1 MGERHF
7 AGFKYRGLNNLGDI
21 IQSVAVEQ
29 LLPTLEQRFDR
40 DTLTYANSVVLMLIM
55 TNGKYRLIEEESL
68 WIH

>member
-7 AGFKYRGLNNLGDI
+7 AGFKYRGLNNLGDN

-40 DTLTYANSVVLMLIM
+40 DT
-55 TNGKYRLIEEESL
+55 
-68 WIH
+68 